1 MADIN
6 VEKLKEKLYKVS
18 KALFGIGETC
28 VEASKQHISEKE
40 ALSKIRV
47 YLNDAGVWSRFMVD
61 QLIEDCMGPE
71 VVNNFEEP
79 DIEWIKKVL
88 QEQPMQIFAV
98 DEYDVSFPSC
108 CDGCSN
114 NPKNGGSGICNCT
127 LPYMQDPIKY
137 TVQPGDSCMAN
148 NTGGYVYTTS
158 TKIPDVLTPTDIAE
172 TVERIKKYIRS
183 DVE

>member
-6 VEKLKEKLYKVS
+6 VEKLKEELYKVS

-28 VEASKQHISEKE
+28 VEASKMHISEKE

-61 QLIEDCMGPE
+61 QLIEDCMGPD
-71 VVNNFEEP
+71 VVNHFEEP
-79 DIEWIKKVL
+79 AIDWLKKVL
-88 QEQPMQIFAV
+88 QEQPIQIF
-98 DEYDVSFPSC
+98 DVSFPSC

-127 LPYMQDPIKY
+127 LPYMQNPTTY
-137 TVQPGDSCMAN
+137 TVKQEDLCMVN
-148 NTGGYVYTTS
+148 GTGEYVYTTDTKLTNTS
-158 TKIPDVLTPTDIAE
+158 TVNIADA
-172 TVERIKKYIRS
+172 VERTKKYIK
-183 DVE
+183 E